1 MRNNRRS
8 MNNNDSP
15 PKRVHV
21 QSYEPRRVVTRP
33 LVTNVL
39 ERNWRQASIQLTSN
53 IKQRI
58 RSIITHP
65 KFTSIKIPA
74 TSTHI
79 GPGVDYI
86 WKDMIVGSSTPG
98 FYYWITVKGSPY
110 KNELVD
116 NSTED
121 QVVNY
126 VTKRILN
133 GTYRLNL
140 NYNNPTNDIDYYV
153 DNVLIG

>member
-1 MRNNRRS
+1 
-8 MNNNDSP
+8 
-15 PKRVHV
+15 
-21 QSYEPRRVVTRP
+21 
-33 LVTNVL
+33 
-39 ERNWRQASIQLTSN
+39 
-53 IKQRI
+53 
-58 RSIITHP
+58 
-65 KFTSIKIPA
+65 
-74 TSTHI
+74 
-79 GPGVDYI
+79 
-86 WKDMIVGSSTPG
+86 MIVGSSTPG